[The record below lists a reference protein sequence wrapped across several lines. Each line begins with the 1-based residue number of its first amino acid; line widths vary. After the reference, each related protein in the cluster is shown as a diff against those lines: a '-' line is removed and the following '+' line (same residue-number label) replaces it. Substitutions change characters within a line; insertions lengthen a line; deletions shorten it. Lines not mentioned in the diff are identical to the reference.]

1 MYGKLDA
8 PGTPCPARSPRSC
21 CSVQLEP
28 GRTRRL
34 RVGSCEV
41 GKTGQCL
48 DGWMGLCGDRSDS
61 IEQTEGRGESFG
73 VDFPVPMAG
82 WRGLTRSL
90 RRLHVRRF
98 ALTARKRATTR
109 VVASYV
115 AATPARS
122 LARLANRRTPTRL
135 FCSTRDEHST
145 RCKPERE
152 ITPAERASSVKRDPP
167 GRERHRADFAEVDR
181 G

>member
-1 MYGKLDA
+1 MIDAWDRRVYGKLDA

-34 RVGSCEV
+34 RVESSGRL
-41 GKTGQCL
+41 GKPVSGW
-48 DGWMGLCGDRSDS
+48 DGWMGLICGDRSDS
-61 IEQTEGRGESFG
+61 TEQTEGRGESFG

-109 VVASYV
+109 VVAPYV
-115 AATPARS
+115 AATPRDRS
-122 LARLANRRTPTRL
+122 RVSRTAGLRRDSSAQPAASTALDANPSARLLPRNARRP
-135 FCSTRDEHST
+135 
-145 RCKPERE
+145 
-152 ITPAERASSVKRDPP
+152 
-167 GRERHRADFAEVDR
+167 
-181 G
+181 